1 MRLSI
6 NSLSFCNSDE
16 TVSGPVVSSCSG
28 VSQSTS
34 NIILIDTH
42 LAHYLACHK
51 FVLSKMVQFFSAQ
64 FGRQFFP

>member
-6 NSLSFCNSDE
+6 NSSSFCNSDE

-34 NIILIDTH
+34 NIILVNTN